1 MINKGQFL
9 CKGEIEGGDNIP
21 RRAEATRQR
30 QMGDPNREEKI
41 NSQNPFQLVARDDV
55 RKQVCDPKFHKS
67 PS

>member
-1 MINKGQFL
+1 M
-9 CKGEIEGGDNIP
+9 CKGEIKGGADIP

-30 QMGDPNREEKI
+30 QMGDPDREEKI

-55 RKQVCDPKFHKS
+55 RKQVCDPEFHKL